1 MKSLITIE
9 SLTKKGKT
17 KYTVKTSEDSVTV
30 SEDDVVKYRILKGA
44 TFTEE
49 EWESIKKGV
58 TKANAWDKV
67 LNFLSYQERS
77 KKEIRDYLQK
87 LKVVDAEIE
96 EIIIRLE
103 SLDFI
108 NDERFAYN
116 LVNSYKKSNKGPNFI
131 GEKLKQKGI
140 SETVILKAL
149 NNYSPVEEK
158 EVISQIIKKMQLVK
172 NSYPVKK
179 QKQLIYE
186 KLLRDG
192 FSMELV
198 MEALS
203 KTDFDSNHHERLHRD
218 FKKII
223 EKEDNEA
230 KIITKLMQK
239 GYEYSEIKSL
249 LDDLS
254 T

>member
-87 LKVVDAEIE
+87 LKVVVAEIE

-103 SLDFI
+103 S
-108 NDERFAYN
+108 
-116 LVNSYKKSNKGPNFI
+116 
-131 GEKLKQKGI
+131 
-140 SETVILKAL
+140 
-149 NNYSPVEEK
+149 
-158 EVISQIIKKMQLVK
+158 
-172 NSYPVKK
+172 
-179 QKQLIYE
+179 
-186 KLLRDG
+186 
-192 FSMELV
+192 
-198 MEALS
+198 
-203 KTDFDSNHHERLHRD
+203 
-218 FKKII
+218 
-223 EKEDNEA
+223 
-230 KIITKLMQK
+230 
-239 GYEYSEIKSL
+239 
-249 LDDLS
+249 
-254 T
+254 

>member
-1 MKSLITIE
+1 M
-9 SLTKKGKT
+9 
-17 KYTVKTSEDSVTV
+17 
-30 SEDDVVKYRILKGA
+30 
-44 TFTEE
+44 
-49 EWESIKKGV
+49 
-58 TKANAWDKV
+58 
-67 LNFLSYQERS
+67 
-77 KKEIRDYLQK
+77 
-87 LKVVDAEIE
+87 
-96 EIIIRLE
+96 
-103 SLDFI
+103 
-108 NDERFAYN
+108 
-116 LVNSYKKSNKGPNFI
+116 
-131 GEKLKQKGI
+131 
-140 SETVILKAL
+140 KAL

-158 EVISQIIKKMQLVK
+158 EAISQIIKKMQLVK